1 VGVPV
6 LGGGGGPPPKTW
18 EGVPPSPPSYS
29 TEGSNEQKKM
39 KNIHFL
45 SGYGVSTGS
54 SVFSYQPD
62 QPLLL

>member
-1 VGVPV
+1 
-6 LGGGGGPPPKTW
+6 
-18 EGVPPSPPSYS
+18 
-29 TEGSNEQKKM
+29 M

-62 QPLLL
+62 QPLLLWPEECKCV